1 LRNLPDSAI
10 LEISGPRGD
19 ATVWGGF
26 FQGRRNSCQ
35 FRVAFIPEQLYLI
48 KMADTL
54 IIKRL
59 VVGYLSANCYVVG
72 RESPGEGMVIDPGG
86 NEQDIFQAIT
96 DSGLEIRTIV
106 LTHGHSDHIAAL
118 YDIQDR
124 TGAQV
129 AIHIEDA
136 NFLEGRGSFSSQ
148 FGISYR
154 TPHPP
159 DRLLREGDVI
169 ECGGLSFTVVHTPGH
184 TPGSI
189 CLLTGD
195 KVFTGDTIFRR
206 GIGTTLMPGS
216 SRSQLIA
223 SIHNRLMVL
232 PDNTVIYP
240 GHGRE
245 TTIGDERRDNPY
257 VRKW

>member
-1 LRNLPDSAI
+1 MTDS
-10 LEISGPRGD
+10 
-19 ATVWGGF
+19 
-26 FQGRRNSCQ
+26 
-35 FRVAFIPEQLYLI
+35 
-48 KMADTL
+48 L

-59 VVGYLSANCYVVG
+59 VVSHLSANCYIVG
-72 RESPGEGMVIDPGG
+72 KESSGEGMVIDPGG
-86 NEQDIFQAIT
+86 NEDTILRAIG
-96 DSGLEIRTIV
+96 DSGLDIRFIV

-118 YDIQDR
+118 YDVQEY

-129 AIHIEDA
+129 AIHVEDA
-136 NFLEGRGSFSSQ
+136 DFLEGYGSFSSQ
-148 FGISYR
+148 FGISYK

-159 DRLLREGDVI
+159 DRLLREGDII
-169 ECGGLSFTVVHTPGH
+169 ECGGLSFTVIHTPGH

-216 SRSQLIA
+216 SRSQLIE
-223 SIHNRLMVL
+223 SIRTRLMTL
-232 PDNTVIYP
+232 PDETIVYP

-245 TTIGDERRDNPY
+245 TTIGAERRDNPY
-257 VRKW
+257 VRRG

>member
-1 LRNLPDSAI
+1 MD
-10 LEISGPRGD
+10 D
-19 ATVWGGF
+19 
-26 FQGRRNSCQ
+26 
-35 FRVAFIPEQLYLI
+35 
-48 KMADTL
+48 KL

-59 VVGYLSANCYVVG
+59 VVGHLSANCYVVG
-72 RESPGEGMVIDPGG
+72 LESDGEGMVIDPGG
-86 NEQDIFQAIT
+86 NYEDIIKAID
-96 DSGLEIRTIV
+96 DSGLEIKTIA

-118 YDIQDR
+118 RDIQDR

-136 NFLEGRGSFSSQ
+136 DFLEGRGSFSSQ

-159 DRLLREGDVI
+159 DRLLREGDNIDV
-169 ECGGLSFTVVHTPGH
+169 GNLSFKVIHTPGH

-189 CLLTGD
+189 CLRTDD

-216 SRSQLIA
+216 SRRQLLE
-223 SIHNRLMVL
+223 SIHTRLMVL
-232 PDNTVIYP
+232 PDETILYP

-245 TTIGDERRDNPY
+245 TTIGAERRDNPY
-257 VRKW
+257 AQYR